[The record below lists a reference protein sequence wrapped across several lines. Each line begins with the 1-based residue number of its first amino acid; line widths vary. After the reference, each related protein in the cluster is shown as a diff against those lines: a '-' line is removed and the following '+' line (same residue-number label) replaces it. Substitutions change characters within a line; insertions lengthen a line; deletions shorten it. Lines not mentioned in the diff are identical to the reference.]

1 MSNKVKNSYYYLIA
15 SLPDLI
21 FEGIKNPLSYSEI
34 VSEIIT
40 QVYPSDAE
48 KIKAII
54 YHFDNKNLLTIL
66 EKDKISF
73 DTRGVFSKEELVQE
87 IKKPIHLPIYM
98 KKFLQAYN
106 GEKFS
111 TSDLLSENQLSKF
124 YYEEMIQHPNKFLRE
139 WFGFNL
145 DLRNIISGLNIR
157 KLKVDLED
165 HKSIFSLKKMLICK
179 NSITEKILKSEESDF
194 SLSFELPWI
203 EQLLSLENCDLVKFE
218 QGVDNLRWEKVN
230 ELTLFSYFHIENI
243 LAFIIK
249 LEIVTRWQNLDFDLG
264 EITLRKLLT
273 EMKTGYDI
281 EHQFL

>member
-1 MSNKVKNSYYYLIA
+1 VKNSYYYLIA

-21 FEGIKNPLSYSEI
+21 FDGIKNPLSYSEI
-34 VSEIIT
+34 VTEVIN

-48 KIKAII
+48 RIKTLI
-54 YHFDNKNLLTIL
+54 YPFDNKNLLTIL
-66 EKDKISF
+66 EKDKIPF
-73 DTRGVFSKEELVQE
+73 DTRGVFSEEELVQE
-87 IKKPIHLPIYM
+87 IKQPIHFPFYM
-98 KKFLQAYN
+98 KKFLKAYEE
-106 GEKFS
+106 EKFS
-111 TSDLLSENQLSKF
+111 TSDLLLEDQLSRL
-124 YYEEMIQHPNKFLRE
+124 YYEEMIQHPNRFLRE

-145 DLRNIISGLNIR
+145 DMRNVISGLNIR
-157 KLKVDLED
+157 KLKADLED
-165 HKSIFSLKKMLICK
+165 HSSIFSLKKMLNCE
-179 NSITEKILKSEESDF
+179 NDVTEKILKSEEPDF
-194 SLSFELPWI
+194 SLSFDLPWI
-203 EQLLSLENCDLVKFE
+203 EQLLTLENCDLVKFE

-264 EITLRKLLT
+264 EITLNKLLT